1 MITASTLTVWF
12 VILGLAVSTYLIRFS
27 FLGLLDGEKMPRWL
41 ELHLKF
47 VAVAVMPGIAAPAV
61 FWPDATGGE
70 PDPARLLAAAAAL
83 LIGIWRRSVLAS
95 VVAGLVTLYAGLFL
109 LG

>member
-1 MITASTLTVWF
+1 MITASSLTVWF
-12 VILGLAVSTYLIRFS
+12 VILALAVATYLIRFS
-27 FLGLLDGEKMPRWL
+27 FLGLLDGENMPDWL
-41 ELHLKF
+41 ERHLKF
-47 VAVAVMPGIAAPAV
+47 VGVAVMPGIAAPAV

-83 LIGIWRRSVLAS
+83 LVGMWRRSLLAS

>member
-41 ELHLKF
+41 ERHLKF

-95 VVAGLVTLYAGLFL
+95 VVAGLVTLYVGLFL

>member
-41 ELHLKF
+41 ERHLKF

-70 PDPARLLAAAAAL
+70 PDPARLLAAATAL